1 MSFWIG
7 KKKRK
12 KVLNI
17 MNCNTLYEK
26 NLRKQIIGY
35 TKKLRFYCNDIIY
48 KLIIFTK

>member
-26 NLRKQIIGY
+26 NLAQKTDNRVH
-35 TKKLRFYCNDIIY
+35 KKIKIL
-48 KLIIFTK
+48 LQ